1 MTEQQVKIWFQ
12 NRRTKWKKSE
22 NGGSDKEVDKKRV
35 MEDICDN
42 KDDVDSLNTDQ
53 LSSKPDCRNLRV
65 ESPKSPVQENM
76 CPVNI
81 SCNSYDSDSL
91 LL

>member
-12 NRRTKWKKSE
+12 NRRTKWKKRE
-22 NGGSDKEVDKKRV
+22 NGEQVDKKSV

-65 ESPKSPVQENM
+65 ESPKSSVQENM
-76 CPVNI
+76 CPVNL
-81 SCNSYDSDSL
+81 SSNSYDSDSL
-91 LL
+91 L

>member
-65 ESPKSPVQENM
+65 ESPKSSVQENM
-76 CPVNI
+76 CPVNL
-81 SCNSYDSDSL
+81 SSNSYDSDSL
-91 LL
+91 L

>member
-42 KDDVDSLNTDQ
+42 KDAVDSVNTDQ
-53 LSSKPDCRNLRV
+53 LSSNPDCTNLVVGR
-65 ESPKSPVQENM
+65 PKSPFQENM
-76 CPVNI
+76 SQVNI
-81 SCNSYDSDSL
+81 SRNPHDSDNL

>member
-12 NRRTKWKKSE
+12 NQRTKWKKSE

-42 KDDVDSLNTDQ
+42 KYDVDSLNSDQ
-53 LSSKPDCRNLRV
+53 LSSRPDCTILRA
-65 ESPKSPVQENM
+65 ERPKSPIQENM
-76 CPVNI
+76 FHSNNNNPH
-81 SCNSYDSDSL
+81 YSDSL
-91 LL
+91 L

>member
-42 KDDVDSLNTDQ
+42 KDDVDSLNAEQ
-53 LSSKPDCRNLRV
+53 LSSNPDCTNIRV
-65 ESPKSPVQENM
+65 ERPKSP
-76 CPVNI
+76 I
-81 SCNSYDSDSL
+81 SSKL
-91 LL
+91 PW

>member
-42 KDDVDSLNTDQ
+42 KDTVDSLNTDQ

-76 CPVNI
+76 FPVNLA
-81 SCNSYDSDSL
+81 SNSYDSDSL
-91 LL
+91 L

>member
-12 NRRTKWKKSE
+12 NRRTKYKKRE
-22 NGGSDKEVDKKRV
+22 NGEQVDKKGV

-42 KDDVDSLNTDQ
+42 KDDVDSLNAVQ
-53 LSSKPDCRNLRV
+53 LNSRPDCTNLEV
-65 ESPKSPVQENM
+65 ERPKSHVQENM
-76 CPVNI
+76 YPVNI
-81 SCNSYDSDSL
+81 SSNSYDSDSL